1 MDTISTNVLGPALTV
16 QKFMPLLERAQNRRV
31 VMNMSSGL
39 GSLAQVTSPGWAVY
53 SISKAA
59 IGMLVRGHL
68 PNFICSHGKWNE
80 TYRLWS
86 SRRDSKRLSTKIS
99 HS

>member
-1 MDTISTNVLGPALTV
+1 MDTLSTNVLGPALTV

-39 GSLAQVTSPGWAVY
+39 GSLAQVNSPGWAVY

-59 IGMLVRGHL
+59 IGMLVRRHL
-68 PNFICSHGKWNE
+68 PTFIYFAWGVKG
-80 TYRLWS
+80 TYILWS
-86 SRRDSKRLSTKIS
+86 SRRDSKWLSTEVS

>member
-16 QKFMPLLERAQNRRV
+16 QKFVPLLEQAQGRRV

-39 GSLAQVTSPGWAVY
+39 GSLERVTSPGWAVY

-59 IGMLVRGHL
+59 VGMLVCTHL
-68 PNFICSHGKWNE
+68 DFPRVAHGVGM
-80 TYRLWS
+80 
-86 SRRDSKRLSTKIS
+86 D
-99 HS
+99 

>member
-1 MDTISTNVLGPALTV
+1 MDTISTNILGPALTV
-16 QKFMPLLERAQNRRV
+16 QKFVPLLERAQDRRV

-59 IGMLVRGHL
+59 VGMLVRSNCPILFVSQGVERTD
-68 PNFICSHGKWNE
+68 GKC
-80 TYRLWS
+80 TC
-86 SRRDSKRLSTKIS
+86 RRDSRQLSMGIS

>member
-1 MDTISTNVLGPALTV
+1 MDTISTNVLGPALIV
-16 QKFMPLLERAQNRRV
+16 QKFMPLLERAQDRRV

-59 IGMLVRGHL
+59 IGMLVRRHL
-68 PNFICSHGKWNE
+68 PNFICSGWGMGC
-80 TYRLWS
+80 TDRVWS
-86 SRRDSKRLSTKIS
+86 PRRDNKQ
-99 HS
+99 